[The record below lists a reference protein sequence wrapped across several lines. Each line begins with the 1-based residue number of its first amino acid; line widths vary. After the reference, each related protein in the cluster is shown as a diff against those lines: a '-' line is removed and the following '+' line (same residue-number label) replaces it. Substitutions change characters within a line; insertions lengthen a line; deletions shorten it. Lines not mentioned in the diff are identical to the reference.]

1 VRSNKASFYGPERK
15 GSGHGGITVTV
26 IQGGLIPVIQSQIER
41 GNYGGNKEA
50 GTRIEILNQ
59 YEIYSRR

>member
-1 VRSNKASFYGPERK
+1 VRSNKVSFYGPERK

-26 IQGGLIPVIQSQIER
+26 IQGGLILVIQSQIER
-41 GNYGGNKEA
+41 GNYGRNEEA

-59 YEIYSRR
+59 SEIYSRR